1 MKSELAE
8 LEEKAAFSLVRHV
21 SAVGWMVLFRRM
33 KNQMAQGVMCVWVP
47 TANMELFPYYIDRW
61 TNKIFL
67 CFFQNIQNTARSLDT
82 A

>member
-33 KNQMAQGVMCVWVP
+33 KNQMAQGVNC
-47 TANMELFPYYIDRW
+47 
-61 TNKIFL
+61 FL
-67 CFFQNIQNTARSLDT
+67 TI
-82 A
+82 